1 MDTKG
6 DISFIDRKAQIEE
19 RGNLPYY
26 QPNGWIRFGLN
37 VKRYHNLDKNNNWL
51 KMNGNPD

>member
-6 DISFIDRKAQIEE
+6 DISFIDRKAQIEK

-37 VKRYHNLDKNNNWL
+37 VKRYHNLDKNKNWL
-51 KMNGNPD
+51 NEW